1 MPIITDQELQGFNEK
16 TRELNNLSIDYEDL
30 EESYTKTI
38 KRRNLF
44 LVLAILFF
52 IGLVSTFLLKNI
64 KPELF
69 INKHKL
75 QAKGFT
81 LINSKEYQDLK
92 DDLEQS
98 KLAIENAN
106 EIAEEDY
113 SEQNNTEQESIDG
126 NTIYAVQIGA
136 FVNNNIEIFSDS
148 FTQFKEFQ
156 EDEFYKY
163 SLGAFETLEEAQEFR
178 KKVINIGFNDAFV
191 ASYINGERQAIEEAY

>member
-81 LINSKEYQDLK
+81 LNYYICCTNR
-92 DDLEQS
+92 
-98 KLAIENAN
+98 
-106 EIAEEDY
+106 
-113 SEQNNTEQESIDG
+113 SIC
-126 NTIYAVQIGA
+126 
-136 FVNNNIEIFSDS
+136 
-148 FTQFKEFQ
+148 
-156 EDEFYKY
+156 
-163 SLGAFETLEEAQEFR
+163 
-178 KKVINIGFNDAFV
+178 
-191 ASYINGERQAIEEAY
+191 